1 MAEIVVYNLNELFN
15 NYGNTV
21 NFNVSS
27 LLAKNIY
34 KVGVIYQSNNYVLFT
49 ISDCF
54 DTYNIQSIIIVALE
68 NNNIKATFTHIIN
81 NEISEIIYFD
91 EEKLSLLGY
100 SVKAISSNLVELK
113 IFQIDLIKNEEK
125 IVYRYTLDYCEENEN
140 LINHIPIHVCAIN
153 NRYIMVITPNI
164 DYFKNK
170 IALVFDII
178 GKQQIFID
186 PHIIDEHYIYEL
198 LDMSFVSINGKKNI
212 LIKTGQICS
221 FDKRIFFYAKKQ
233 YFVNLTETII
243 IIPCEELIQNLVNGK
258 FKFNKYIVDKAEY
271 CETLD
276 FPIKARIYNPY
287 YSNGKS
293 YSIIYYKENFITKKT
308 DIISYNLETKKSSYI
323 GSLPFPLEKIPPIY
337 KEKSKHFIMYIPFY
351 PLATGVIPS
360 KYFIK
365 HYIES
370 NQLSFIELPLPISSN
385 EILNDVKFFNNDTIV
400 ETKNFESEQNLMYSV
415 NNDMLIAK
423 IGYGENYLFVVNPKT
438 NDLNAIMIYPRF
450 LKKVKKLLNK
460 RYNHCK

>member
-1 MAEIVVYNLNELFN
+1 MSKIMIYNLNELFN
-15 NYGNTV
+15 IFGNPT
-21 NFNVSS
+21 NFDVSS
-27 LLAKNIY
+27 LLAKNINN
-34 KVGVIYQSNNYVLFT
+34 VSVIYQSNSYVLFT
-49 ISDCF
+49 ISDCY

-68 NNNIKATFTHIIN
+68 NNNIKATFTHIIK

-125 IVYRYTLDYCEENEN
+125 IVYRYTLDYCEENAN

-153 NRYIMVITPNI
+153 NRYIMVITPYI
-164 DYFKNK
+164 DHFKNK

-186 PHIIDEHYIYEL
+186 PYIIDEHYIYEL
-198 LDMSFVSINGKKNI
+198 LDMSVVSINGKKNI

-221 FDKRIFFYAKKQ
+221 FDKRVFFYAKKQ
-233 YFVNLTETII
+233 YFVNSTETII

-258 FKFNKYIVDKAEY
+258 FKFTKYIVDKAEY

-287 YSNGKS
+287 YYANNKS

-337 KEKSKHFIMYIPFY
+337 KEKDKHFIMYIPFY
-351 PLATGVIPS
+351 PHAIGGIPS

-370 NQLSFIELPLPISSN
+370 NQLSFIELPISISSN
-385 EILNDVKFFNNDTIV
+385 EILNEVVFFNNDTII
-400 ETKNFESEQNLMYSV
+400 ETKNFESGQNLIYSV

-423 IGYGENYLFVVNPKT
+423 IGYGENYLFVLNPKT
-438 NDLNAIMIYPRF
+438 NDLNAIMVYPRF
-450 LKKVKKLLNK
+450 LKKI
-460 RYNHCK
+460 